1 MLALVFDTETS
12 GKAAF
17 KEPSV
22 SPLQP
27 NLVQLGCLL
36 VDLES
41 GKEHAAIDLI
51 IYPSSWDIPQEAALI
66 HGVSTGLAKRT
77 GVNLDTAVNIFLDL
91 VDVCDVVVAH
101 NIVFDKIIM
110 ERAVAMVNLANGDEV
125 IDPFEGKA
133 LFCTMR
139 SATPIVKK
147 KGRRPLHDKDYKWPK
162 LAECIEHFF
171 DEQLENAHSAIVDC
185 RACARILGALVEGGH
200 VTLPTEAGFNQ

>member
-1 MLALVFDTETS
+1 MLALIFDTETS

-41 GKEHAAIDLI
+41 GKEHAAVDLI
-51 IYPSSWDIPQEAALI
+51 VFPSSWDIPQEAALI

-101 NIVFDKIIM
+101 NIAFDRIIM
-110 ERAVAMVNLANGDEV
+110 ERATAMVNLANGDEV
-125 IDPFEGKA
+125 IDPFDGKA

-139 SATPIVKK
+139 AATPIVKK
-147 KGRRPLHDKDYKWPK
+147 KSRRPLHDQDYKWPK
-162 LAECIEHFF
+162 LAECVEFF
-171 DEQLENAHSAIVDC
+171 FQEELENAHSAIVDC
-185 RACARILGALVEGGH
+185 RACARILIEMASKGLIE
-200 VTLPTEAGFNQ
+200 LPTEAGFHQ

>member
-1 MLALVFDTETS
+1 MLCLVFDTETS

-36 VDLES
+36 VDLAT

-51 IYPSSWDIPQEAALI
+51 VYPSSWDIPQEAALI

-77 GVNLDTAVNIFLDL
+77 GVNLDTAVNVFLDL
-91 VDVCDVVVAH
+91 IEVADLVVAH

-110 ERAVAMVNLANGDEV
+110 ERATAMVNLANGEEV
-125 IDPFEGKA
+125 IDPFEDKA

-139 SATPIVKK
+139 AATPIVKK
-147 KGRRPLHDKDYKWPK
+147 KSRRPLHDADYKWPK
-162 LAECIEHFF
+162 LSECIEHFF
-171 DEQLENAHSAIVDC
+171 NEELENAHSAIVDC
-185 RACARILGALVEGGH
+185 RACARILVEMVNRGA
-200 VTLPTEAGFNQ
+200 VTLPTEAGFHQ